1 MHVRY
6 FGFCCWCCC
15 AGNFSLFM
23 FGTESR
29 WNDVCAVWWNKYKQ
43 VFCCFVFVACS
54 SVLRPASTR
63 NVKVQSR
70 YQQIHINEATDHLS
84 RPSLLFGS
92 HDTDKKKGCLFN
104 VTRKWMKKHGPT
116 THKVNNENRECER
129 EKNKQCMP
137 TNMNNV
143 KMYVLLRN
151 KAHGV
156 HCGAVW
162 CTIALVP
169 HRNSPHT
176 CMCCTMHSDETSH
189 YSQIAHWAPQQDMHH
204 LSVFGHKRKC
214 HDGF

>member
-1 MHVRY
+1 MF
-6 FGFCCWCCC
+6 FGAATSIDQECKGTKPLSTNTHKW
-15 AGNFSLFM
+15 GDWPSFS
-23 FGTESR
+23 
-29 WNDVCAVWWNKYKQ
+29 AVTPIRQPWHRQ
-43 VFCCFVFVACS
+43 
-54 SVLRPASTR
+54 
-63 NVKVQSR
+63 
-70 YQQIHINEATDHLS
+70 
-84 RPSLLFGS
+84 
-92 HDTDKKKGCLFN
+92 KKGCLFN

-143 KMYVLLRN
+143 KMHVLLRN